1 MKKFLTI
8 ATISL
13 GALSSATFSSSAADL
28 PSTKSAP
35 AAVYAPPIF
44 TWTGFYVGVNGGGG
58 SARFSR
64 QGFYDGND
72 VSDSKSAGGAFAGIQ
87 AGYNYQFS
95 QNFVIGLEADLQL
108 SKFAKTFDCA
118 AGYSGGSCY
127 DNSSYGE
134 HDMRSFGTARV
145 RLGYAMDKMLFF
157 VTGGYAAAHI
167 KYGAYDYLPDNSKS
181 ASKTVSGYAL
191 GGGVEYA
198 ISANWS
204 VKAEYLHLGFSR
216 KTIDPIPSS
225 TPDYV
230 VRVKSS
236 ADIARIGINYKF

>member
-1 MKKFLTI
+1 MKKLFAI
-8 ATISL
+8 AMLSL
-13 GALSSATFSSSAADL
+13 GALSSATFSSAAADL

-44 TWTGFYVGVNGGGG
+44 TWTGLYIGVNGGGG

-64 QGFYDGND
+64 QGSYDGYD
-72 VSDSKSAGGAFAGIQ
+72 VSDSTSSHGYFAGIQ

-108 SKFAKTFDCA
+108 ANFAKTFSCG
-118 AGYSGGSCY
+118 AGYGGGTCNDDSSRAGY
-127 DNSSYGE
+127 DI
-134 HDMRSFGTARV
+134 RSFGTARV

-157 VTGGYAAAHI
+157 VTGGYAFANI
-167 KYGAYDYLPDNSKS
+167 KYDAFDYLPDNSKS

-198 ISANWS
+198 ISTNWS
-204 VKAEYLHLGFSR
+204 VKGEYLHLGFNR

-236 ADIARIGINYKF
+236 ADIARIGINYRF